1 MLPSEQE
8 SGPAF
13 RGRGRSAVAVGLLSS
28 HMTSPEI
35 RRQFLDF
42 FRSKQ
47 HLIVPS
53 APLVAKNDPTLMFNN
68 SGMAQFKDFFLGN
81 GTPPAKRVAD
91 TQKCLRV
98 SGKHNDLEDV
108 GFDTY
113 HHTMFEMLGN
123 WSFGDYFKK
132 EALEWSWELLTEV
145 FKLPKNRIYV
155 SVFKGDETDGVPF
168 DQESWDLWKGIIGDD
183 SRIILGNKKDNFW
196 EMGATGPCGPCSEIH
211 IDLRSADE
219 VAKQSGRELVNADH
233 PQVVEIWNN
242 VFMQFNRKAD
252 GSLEELPA
260 RHVDT
265 GMGFERLCM
274 AIQSKQSNYDTDV
287 FSGTISLIEQLSA
300 KTYTGK
306 MEKSD
311 VAMRVIADHI
321 RAVSFAIGD
330 GLMPSKDKAGYVIR
344 RILRRAIRYGY
355 SFLGFT
361 EPFMTKLVP
370 LLADQFAD
378 VFPELD
384 AQRDFVATVI
394 REEERA
400 FFVTLAEGIKLI
412 NRKVQPM
419 IIDFSD
425 GMTRVLDRM
434 SYLDVEPN
442 QVQQLLSQCV
452 TISLEAN
459 NNIDAPTRITY
470 LKNEIEQILDEVKAE
485 SVYYQEARK
494 EYEKAVNNL
503 TIPGETVF
511 VLSDTFGFP
520 ADLTALI
527 AREKGLQIDEEGYGT
542 ALAFQQ
548 ARSRKDAS
556 TATSDWLIPDS
567 VDDSELT
574 ALPEFVG
581 YDSLEI
587 SDAKILKYRRVSDKK
602 GDKFQIVL
610 NKTPFYAESGGQ
622 VGDTGDLILRDFSSE
637 SPIRIVATHKENNL
651 TIHIVDADSINIED
665 KILRAN
671 HVGFVAKIDAHRRE
685 LISDN
690 HSATHLMHSALRE
703 VLGPRV
709 SQKGSYVGPDA
720 LRFDFDHSRKMTDDE
735 IQRVETIVNERIRQN
750 IPLDE
755 KRNVP
760 IEQARAMGATAL
772 FGEKYGDFVRVI
784 TFDPTYSVELCGGT
798 HVAATGQIGLFK
810 LTSEGSVSTGI
821 RRIEAKTSEGAL
833 ALLNQQEAT
842 LTALKELL
850 KAPKDVVKAVQTILD
865 ERNALQKQVDTL
877 ENEKV
882 QELKNEL
889 IGKIST
895 SNGHS
900 ILVEKVTVPNADAL
914 KQLAYDLKAKV
925 DNLALVLGADING
938 KPQLAVMLPDSLIS
952 TGLNAGQVVKDLAK
966 HIKGGGGGQP
976 FFATAG
982 GIDVSGLDAALA
994 QGRALLQ

>member
-1 MLPSEQE
+1 
-8 SGPAF
+8 
-13 RGRGRSAVAVGLLSS
+13 
-28 HMTSPEI
+28 MTSSEI

-145 FKLPKNRIYV
+145 FKLPKDRIYV
-155 SVFKGDETDGVPF
+155 SVFKGDEADGVPF
-168 DQESWDLWKGIIGDD
+168 DQESWNIWKGIVGDE

-211 IDLRSADE
+211 IDLRSAEE
-219 VAKQSGRELVNADH
+219 VAKQSGRDLVNADH

-274 AIQSKQSNYDTDV
+274 AIQGKQSNYDTDV
-287 FSGTISLIEQLSA
+287 FSGTIGLIEELSGR
-300 KTYTGK
+300 TYTGQ

-330 GLMPSKDKAGYVIR
+330 GLVPSNAKAGYVIR

-355 SFLGFT
+355 SYLGFT
-361 EPFMTKLVP
+361 EPFMCKLVP
-370 LLADQFAD
+370 HLANQFAD
-378 VFPELD
+378 VFPELT
-384 AQRDFVATVI
+384 AQQEFVATVI
-394 REEERA
+394 REEEIA
-400 FFVTLAEGIKLI
+400 FLRTLGTGL
-412 NRKVQPM
+412 
-419 IIDFSD
+419 
-425 GMTRVLDRM
+425 TRLD
-434 SYLDVEPN
+434 
-442 QVQQLLSQCV
+442 Q
-452 TISLEAN
+452 I
-459 NNIDAPTRITY
+459 
-470 LKNEIEQILDEVKAE
+470 IEQLGTDK
-485 SVYYQEARK
+485 
-494 EYEKAVNNL
+494 

-511 VLSDTFGFP
+511 ELNDTFGFP

-527 AREKGLQIDEEGYGT
+527 AREKGLQIDEASFET
-542 ALAFQQ
+542 ALQ
-548 ARSRKDAS
+548 AQKQRSRKDAS
-556 TATSDWLIPDS
+556 YSAGDWIELQD
-567 VDDSELT
+567 VDKV
-574 ALPEFVG
+574 EFVG
-581 YDSLEI
+581 YDNTETY
-587 SDAKILKYRRVSDKK
+587 AQVVKYRRVQNKQ
-602 GDKFQIVL
+602 GTQVQIVL
-610 NKTPFYAESGGQ
+610 DRTPFYAESGGQ
-622 VGDTGDLILRDFSSE
+622 IGDTGTLELMHHNV
-637 SPIRIVATHKENNL
+637 PKATLTVLDTRKENDL
-651 TIHIVDADSINIED
+651 TIHLVADRPDMDELLESAD
-665 KILRAN
+665 L
-671 HVGFVAKIDAHRRE
+671 VFAKIDTHRRE
-685 LISDN
+685 LTEDN

-703 VLGPRV
+703 VLGTHV
-709 SQKGSYVGPDA
+709 AQKGSYVGPDA
-720 LRFDFDHSRKMTDDE
+720 LRFDFSHFGKMTDDE
-735 IQRVETIVNERIRQN
+735 IGRVETIVNERIRQN

-798 HVAATGQIGLFK
+798 HVPATGQIGLFK
-810 LTSEGSVSTGI
+810 ITSEGSVSTGV
-821 RRIEAKTSEGAL
+821 RRIEAKTSESAL
-833 ALLNQQEAT
+833 ALLNEQEAT
-842 LTALKELL
+842 LTALKDLL
-850 KAPKDVVKAVQTILD
+850 KAPKDVVKAVQTLLD
-865 ERNALQKQVDTL
+865 ERNTLQRQVEAL

-882 QELKNEL
+882 QQLKNEL
-889 IGKIST
+889 LGKITNAAEYSL
-895 SNGHS
+895 
-900 ILVEKVTVPNADAL
+900 LVERVAVPNADAL

-938 KPQLAVMLPDSLIS
+938 KPQLAVMLPDSLIKGR
-952 TGLNAGQVVKDLAK
+952 GLNAGQVVKDLAK

-982 GIDVSGLDAALA
+982 GSDAAGLDAALA
-994 QGRALLQ
+994 QGRALLNL